1 MNIRRQKGVLLFG
14 AASLGVAIN
23 VSTSLV
29 SANNE
34 SKDIKKPSKALNI
47 LLNVKNSIFNK
58 LKNAIYS
65 VVSYLISK
73 PDNLNNKKLYDIPD
87 GDVADLWNRYIEIEK
102 KLHDRLKEV
111 KGEKYEDVLKIR
123 EIKEKFEQ
131 IYGEEFN
138 TLHEKLSILLVPY
151 AKLFV
156 NLENLELRMNEK
168 NDKILITMKDD
179 TTNNDKSMPLD
190 FLCEVLHKMLSNFRG
205 IDFGDYKKIED
216 NCKLL
221 RLLTKRKEQFLI
233 LTRYQR
239 GEKLYSEISSIIN
252 SIRSNNKNVVNYLE
266 DCCESLKI
274 KDNYIEEVFG
284 KNFKPE
290 QATKLE
296 EFKKL
301 RSYILEK
308 IKSEKLENAKE
319 IVEDF
324 NLSAK
329 ELFPNE
335 YEDLLIKSQE

>member
-87 GDVADLWNRYIEIEK
+87 GDVANLWNRYIEIEK
-102 KLHDRLKEV
+102 KLHDTLKEV

-123 EIKEKFEQ
+123 EKKEKFEQ

-151 AKLFV
+151 AKLLV
-156 NLENLELRMNEK
+156 KLDSLELRMDKVNG
-168 NDKILITMKDD
+168 KILIT
-179 TTNNDKSMPLD
+179 NDGRSIPLD
-190 FLCEVLHKMLSNFRG
+190 FLCEVLHKMLSNFRD
-205 IDFGDYKKIED
+205 IDFGDYKKFED

-239 GEKLYSEISSIIN
+239 GEKLYPEISNIIN
-252 SIRSNNKNVVNYLE
+252 SISSNKKSNEDVVNYLK
-266 DCCESLKI
+266 DCFKSLKI

-308 IKSEKLENAKE
+308 IESQKSEDTKE

-335 YEDLLIKSQE
+335 YEDLLIKSQK

>member
-123 EIKEKFEQ
+123 EIKEEFEQ

-151 AKLFV
+151 AKLLV
-156 NLENLELRMNEK
+156 KLDSLELRMDKVNG
-168 NDKILITMKDD
+168 KILIT
-179 TTNNDKSMPLD
+179 NDGRSIPLD
-190 FLCEVLHKMLSNFRG
+190 FLCEVVHKMLSNFRG
-205 IDFGDYKKIED
+205 IDFVDYKKIED

-266 DCCESLKI
+266 DCYKSLKI
-274 KDNYIEEVFG
+274 KDKYIEEVFG

-308 IKSEKLENAKE
+308 IESQEIEDAEE

-329 ELFPNE
+329 ELFPE
-335 YEDLLIKSQE
+335 DYKDLLISSQK